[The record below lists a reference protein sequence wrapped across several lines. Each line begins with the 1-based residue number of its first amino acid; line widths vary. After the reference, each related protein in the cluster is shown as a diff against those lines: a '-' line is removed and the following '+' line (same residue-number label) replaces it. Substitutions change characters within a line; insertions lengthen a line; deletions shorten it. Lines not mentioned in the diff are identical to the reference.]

1 MRCFRTILGYAQ
13 DEGLLTIGADWFKD
27 TNRKIIFEKDE
38 TMTYEEAH
46 GLLMRIVYAYL
57 GNEPK
62 LEEMRDMF
70 MFAFYCRGMESS
82 EVISLTT
89 DNIQNGCLVYKRR
102 GIGRECRIILEQRA
116 VDIIEKYRQKM
127 PEGDNRLFP
136 IAIEL
141 AYYQPS
147 STKNL
152 VRNRMNALGER
163 VGYPR
168 LVFNLNNLWRILFT
182 QTSISSALLS

>member
-1 MRCFRTILGYAQ
+1 
-13 DEGLLTIGADWFKD
+13 
-27 TNRKIIFEKDE
+27 
-38 TMTYEEAH
+38 MTYEEAH

-168 LVFNLNNLWRILFT
+168 LVFNFNNLWRILFT